1 MKASGY
7 VPTTIQQ
14 KSIEE
19 EHARHKKR
27 IENILTKK
35 TKEHGSATN
44 LKMSQQLQKN
54 MKAAH
59 NEKFQSIDKDNK
71 FLLEKLIEISRK
83 KPGAVVVE
91 KKEHSHSKSLHGTY
105 RKKEMMR
112 ISMENEA
119 FAKRL
124 LAQQSTFDR
133 KKVNNDFKKHQ
144 ALLVQIKRVSTSP
157 QKNPQAKKLPPLT
170 IEVKTPKKENISLIK
185 SPLAKDINSAKE
197 PATSAPSRDEKT
209 SNRLP
214 ESTKEVDNKKKTEEV
229 DSKKKTEEV
238 DSKKKTEEVLPEVQS
253 EKAIDEK
260 NPEPEKVE
268 EPKEDIKE
276 VKEEEIK
283 EVKEDVKEV
292 KEEVKEVKE
301 EEIKEVK
308 EEVKE
313 LPKEEVKETP
323 IAEVEEKPVKS
334 QPDVEAQAEEKMNA
348 PVENKPESN
357 SQIGEDL
364 PKEDGEADK
373 N

>member
-1 MKASGY
+1 
-7 VPTTIQQ
+7 
-14 KSIEE
+14 
-19 EHARHKKR
+19 
-27 IENILTKK
+27 
-35 TKEHGSATN
+35 
-44 LKMSQQLQKN
+44 

-83 KPGAVVVE
+83 KPVVAAAGVGVVVVE
-91 KKEHSHSKSLHGTY
+91 KREHSHSKSLHGTY

-157 QKNPQAKKLPPLT
+157 QKGPQSKKLPPLT

-197 PATSAPSRDEKT
+197 PAASAPSRDEKT
-209 SNRLP
+209 TTRLP

-229 DSKKKTEEV
+229 
-238 DSKKKTEEVLPEVQS
+238 LPEVQS
-253 EKAIDEK
+253 QKAVDEK
-260 NPEPEKVE
+260 QPEPQPEKVE
-268 EPKEDIKE
+268 EPKEDINQ
-276 VKEEEIK
+276 VKEEEIQQ
-283 EVKEDVKEV
+283 VKEDVKEV
-292 KEEVKEVKE
+292 KEEEVQQVQE
-301 EEIKEVK
+301 EVKEVK

-313 LPKEEVKETP
+313 LPKEEAKEAEKVP

-334 QPDVEAQAEEKMNA
+334 QPDVEVQAEEKMAA